1 MQDIVKNW
9 SARRKPEG
17 LSGRGMWNPGSE
29 AVGWDPRT
37 GPETISYDLSWF
49 RPVKC
54 EDIPMMRTS
63 STAEWWVGKRNR
75 EKVEGGPTCAE
86 VMPMVSSEE
95 GHVPDHLR
103 HIILLL
109 RSFLPSPRLS
119 I

>member
-9 SARRKPEG
+9 SARRKPER

-54 EDIPMMRTS
+54 EDIPMMRIS
-63 STAEWWVGKRNR
+63 STAEWCVGKRNR
-75 EKVEGGPTCAE
+75 ENVEGGPTCAE
-86 VMPMVSSEE
+86 VMPKAADRVVLSPC
-95 GHVPDHLR
+95 VVRYVAKLR
-103 HIILLL
+103 LWVCCGYIKW
-109 RSFLPSPRLS
+109 
-119 I
+119 